1 MSTNKGKYNNY
12 WIKILGVFLII
23 LVISGYIV
31 RFEVKANELIKG
43 YVTIYTSKPNAIT
56 STGNKVREGICASSK
71 EYEGKTIIIYQRMP
85 DGSIGDVLGIY
96 ECLDTGGTKGIKE
109 GIVIDVWK
117 PDNESKDEFINRS
130 YENDCEGKIWIQVLD
145 SNG

>member
-1 MSTNKGKYNNY
+1 MRTNKGKYNNY

-31 RFEVKANELIKG
+31 RYEVKANELIKG
-43 YVTIYTSKPNAIT
+43 YVTVYTSKPNEIT

-71 EYEGKTIIIYQRMP
+71 EYEGKTIIVYQRMP
-85 DGSIGDVLGIY
+85 DNSIGDVLGIY

-109 GIVIDVWK
+109 GIVVDVWK

>member
-1 MSTNKGKYNNY
+1 MRTNKGKYNNY

-23 LVISGYIV
+23 LVTSGYII
-31 RFEVKANELIKG
+31 RYEVKANELIKG
-43 YVTIYTSKPNAIT
+43 YVTVYTSKSNAIT
-56 STGNKVREGICASSK
+56 STGNKVRKGICASSK

-85 DGSIGDVLGIY
+85 DNSIGDVLGIY
-96 ECLDTGGTKGIKE
+96 ECLDTGGAKGIKS
-109 GIVIDVWK
+109 GIVVDVWK

-130 YENDCEGKIWIQVLD
+130 YENDCDGKIWIQVLD